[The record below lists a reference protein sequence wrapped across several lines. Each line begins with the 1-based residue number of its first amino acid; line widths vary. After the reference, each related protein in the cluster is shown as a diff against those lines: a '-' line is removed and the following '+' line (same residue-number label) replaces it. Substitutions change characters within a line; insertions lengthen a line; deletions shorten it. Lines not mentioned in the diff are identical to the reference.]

1 MGNLKTNQNQPTPLE
16 SPVDSR
22 TAAAYLGIHYKV
34 LERMARK
41 REVPAFKV
49 GRSWMFKLSVLS
61 DWLDQKMHSNS
72 QQQEIERAK
81 EREPGK

>member
-1 MGNLKTNQNQPTPLE
+1 MGNLKTNNNQPTPFEL
-16 SPVDSR
+16 PVDSR
-22 TAAAYLGIHYKV
+22 TAATYLGIHYKV

-61 DWLDQKMHSNS
+61 DWLDRKMRSNS
-72 QQQEIERAK
+72 EEKPIEKHEK
-81 EREPGK
+81 EGPRK